1 MHLNVGYFQHHRS
14 VSFSLVSFS
23 SLLISNTRFAAGMP
37 RETAHLSAAMSG
49 KFVYM
54 EYLSALLA
62 FLVMATVS
70 VGSHLHQPPMI
81 AWAVTIGMQ
90 VVFGGLGTV
99 FMTWVMSA
107 HPNSQI
113 PWSMG
118 FFWVVTGK
126 QRERSTRLGEICAGL
141 AERNTVSL
149 ARSMSL
155 LCLGRPVQPRWT
167 SSTRE
172 RRQGSFWRRRCLTRA
187 RVE

>member
-1 MHLNVGYFQHHRS
+1 MFRHRARPAIYHGQAKSSNIQYMRPRLNGYDEKLTCS
-14 VSFSLVSFS
+14 
-23 SLLISNTRFAAGMP
+23 GMP

-126 QRERSTRLGEICAGL
+126 QRERSTRLGEI
-141 AERNTVSL
+141 
-149 ARSMSL
+149 
-155 LCLGRPVQPRWT
+155 
-167 SSTRE
+167 
-172 RRQGSFWRRRCLTRA
+172 
-187 RVE
+187 